1 MTLQN
6 VKIKIITDD
15 FRGDRE
21 TLRRRRG
28 LGDLIKFAV
37 LGDRFLRFED
47 AMKLFV
53 EIDT

>member
-37 LGDRFLRFED
+37 LGDRFLRSQN
-47 AMKLFV
+47 AMMLFA
-53 EIDT
+53 ENDT